1 MDRQFWRSYLL
12 VVLLGLMKIS
22 QVNDNFIKW
31 YNEDTDEGYFL
42 SKSWKSLA
50 KSHDQK
56 EYVMHINTSI
66 KSWIR
71 SEKILKSQKA
81 LIKKVG

>member
-1 MDRQFWRSYLL
+1 M
-12 VVLLGLMKIS
+12 VLLGLMKIS
-22 QVNDNFIKW
+22 QVNEDLLKW

-56 EYVMHINTSI
+56 EYVKTCI

-81 LIKKVG
+81 LIEKVG

>member
-1 MDRQFWRSYLL
+1 
-12 VVLLGLMKIS
+12 MKIS
-22 QVNDNFIKW
+22 QVNEDLIKW

-56 EYVMHINTSI
+56 EYVIHIKTSI
-66 KSWIR
+66 KSWIG

-81 LIKKVG
+81 LNEKVG